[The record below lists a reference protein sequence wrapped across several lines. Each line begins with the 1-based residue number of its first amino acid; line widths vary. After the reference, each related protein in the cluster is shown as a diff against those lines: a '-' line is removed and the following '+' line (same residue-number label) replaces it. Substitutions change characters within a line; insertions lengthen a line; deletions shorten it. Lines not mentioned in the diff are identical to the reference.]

1 MAGEKYLSVP
11 EAAKLIGISRVGLYK
26 KIKRGEVKAIR
37 VGRSYAIAVSDMKH
51 LTGKELTAD
60 QKRKIDQSVKKTVRE
75 YGDVLKRL
83 GRE

>member
-1 MAGEKYLSVP
+1 MTDEKYLSIP

-37 VGRSYAIAVSDMKH
+37 VGRSYAIAISDMKH
-51 LTGKELTAD
+51 LTGKELTVD
-60 QKRKIDQSVKKTVRE
+60 QKHKIDESVKKTVSE

-83 GRE
+83 GKE